1 MARPGQLDHVAEGIA
16 DLPEKLRADRVVRY
30 LSVYL
35 QQCNDIEEAL
45 QQIIEAFLAW
55 ETFGAQ
61 KDFVLE
67 TIGALLD
74 QPRPDG
80 FDNQQYGFILQA
92 RVRVRRSSATQ
103 ADVLRVAQFL
113 ANGSDV
119 FVFRVVPKIV
129 IVVFVDLLLTPQE
142 QALYKALLL
151 DAVDAVD
158 QLVVDYVTS
167 AVAFYDVGEY
177 DVELYAP

>member
-1 MARPGQLDHVAEGIA
+1 MARPGQIDHVTEGIA

-30 LSVYL
+30 LTVYL
-35 QQCNDIEEAL
+35 QQCNDVEEAL

-61 KDFVLE
+61 RDFVLE

-80 FDNQQYGFILQA
+80 FDNNQYAFILQA
-92 RVRVRRSSATQ
+92 RVRVRKSCATQ
-103 ADVLRVAQFL
+103 ADVTTVAQFL
-113 ANGSDV
+113 ARGGDV
-119 FVFRVVPKIV
+119 FVFRVVPK
-129 IVVFVDLLLTPQE
+129 VVFVLFVDLNLTAQE
-142 QALYKALLL
+142 QALYYQLLL
-151 DAVDAVD
+151 DTVDAVD

-167 AVAFYDVGEY
+167 ATAFYDVGEY
-177 DVELYAP
+177 DVELYGP

>member
-1 MARPGQLDHVAEGIA
+1 MARPGQIDHVAAGIA
-16 DLPEKLRADRVVRY
+16 DLPEKLRAERVVRY

-35 QQCNDIEEAL
+35 KQFNDIEEAVQTL
-45 QQIIEAFLAW
+45 IEAFLTW

-61 KDFVLE
+61 RDFVLE

-80 FDNQQYGFILQA
+80 FDNQQYSFILQA
-92 RVRVRRSSATQ
+92 RVRVRKSCATQ
-103 ADVLRVAQFL
+103 ADVVRVAQFL
-113 ANGSDV
+113 AKGHDV

-129 IVVFVDLLLTPQE
+129 IVVFVDLLLTSQE
-142 QALYKALLL
+142 QQLYKQLLL
-151 DAVDAVD
+151 DTVDAVD
-158 QLVVDYVTS
+158 QLNVDYVTS
-167 AVAFYDVGEY
+167 ATAFYDVGEY

>member
-1 MARPGQLDHVAEGIA
+1 MARPGQIDHVTEGIA

-30 LSVYL
+30 LTVYL
-35 QQCNDIEEAL
+35 QQCNDVEEAL
-45 QQIIEAFLAW
+45 QQLIEAFLAW

-61 KDFVLE
+61 RDFVLD
-67 TIGALLD
+67 TIGALLN

-80 FDNQQYGFILQA
+80 FDNAQYAFVLQA
-92 RVRVRRSSATQ
+92 RVRVRKSCATQ
-103 ADVLRVAQFL
+103 ADVTTVAQFL
-113 ANGSDV
+113 ANGGDV
-119 FVFRVVPKIV
+119 FVFRIVPKTV
-129 IVVFVDLLLTPQE
+129 IVVFVDLLLSPQM
-142 QALYKALLL
+142 QVIYKQLLL

>member
-1 MARPGQLDHVAEGIA
+1 MARPGQIDHVAEGIA
-16 DLPEKLRADRVVRY
+16 DLPEKLRAPRVVRY
-30 LSVYL
+30 LSIYL
-35 QQCNDIEEAL
+35 QQFNDIEEAV
-45 QQIIEAFLAW
+45 QQLIEAFIAW
-55 ETFGAQ
+55 ETIGSQ
-61 KDFVLE
+61 RDFVLD

-92 RVRVRRSSATQ
+92 RVRVRKSCATQ
-103 ADVLRVAQFL
+103 ADVVRVAQFL
-113 ANGSDV
+113 AKGHDV

-142 QALYKALLL
+142 QQLYKQLLL
-151 DAVDAVD
+151 DTVDAVD
-158 QLVVDYVTS
+158 QLNVAYVTS
-167 AVAFYDVGEY
+167 ATAFYDVGEY